1 MAEYFSSFCGSYC
14 STPSPYVMVT
24 SGAHRTVRTFPSY
37 VDEQRSKRNQS
48 LRARRD
54 GRDAECPDGRII
66 GWIAAGL
73 LGSGAHWRSP
83 PGGNSP
89 IVSVGRYAW
98 GFDRASHGQ
107 VRTRLDARAVV
118 GELTA
123 VCAAKS
129 QPTEFLGDSWGVAV
143 LTEAELWP
151 ILPPRC
157 LLASE
162 NAHSAPGFG
171 ASRMSFSGDVG
182 IPGVSRNCEV
192 GFFINFNVARLVDGV
207 RRVV

>member
-1 MAEYFSSFCGSYC
+1 MGGTRSALMVASSDGSRLVCG
-14 STPSPYVMVT
+14 
-24 SGAHRTVRTFPSY
+24 AAARTGG
-37 VDEQRSKRNQS
+37 
-48 LRARRD
+48 LRQ
-54 GRDAECPDGRII
+54 
-66 GWIAAGL
+66 AA
-73 LGSGAHWRSP
+73 
-83 PGGNSP
+83 NSP